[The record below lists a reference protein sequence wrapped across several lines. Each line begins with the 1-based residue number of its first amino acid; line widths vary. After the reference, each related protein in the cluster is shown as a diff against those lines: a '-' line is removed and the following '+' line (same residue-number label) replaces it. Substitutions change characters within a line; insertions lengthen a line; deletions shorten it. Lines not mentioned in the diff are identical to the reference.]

1 MAILSN
7 VWPCA
12 TVLLSAPPSANTCHG
27 RPLLARY
34 LRRGLV
40 ALPGSDELKG
50 GSQPPRWVWIWP
62 NRCLWR
68 LDCHGSDAVSLMS
81 VVRERKEDASRSRFQ
96 LSVRAPKASCYYCDS
111 LWTGRSVMQPETLS
125 DFEGLSMGGAS
136 RDAKR
141 SSVQLLFKSGSQSP
155 RQITTIRR

>member
-7 VWPCA
+7 FWPCA
-12 TVLLSAPPSANTCHG
+12 TVLLPAPPSANTCHG
-27 RPLLARY
+27 CPLLAGY

-68 LDCHGSDAVSLMS
+68 LDCYGSDAVSLMS
-81 VVRERKEDASRSRFQ
+81 VVRERKENASRGRLQ
-96 LSVRAPKASCYYCDS
+96 LSVRAPKAGGCYCNS
-111 LWTGRSVMQPETLS
+111 LWTGRSVMQPELYLTVK
-125 DFEGLSMGGAS
+125 G
-136 RDAKR
+136 
-141 SSVQLLFKSGSQSP
+141 
-155 RQITTIRR
+155 

>member
-7 VWPCA
+7 FWPCA
-12 TVLLSAPPSANTCHG
+12 TVLLPTPPSANTCHG
-27 RPLLARY
+27 RRLLARY

-62 NRCLWR
+62 NRCLWC

-81 VVRERKEDASRSRFQ
+81 VVREGKENASRSPFSAFCKNTEAWLLLLRLNVDRPFGH
-96 LSVRAPKASCYYCDS
+96 VA
-111 LWTGRSVMQPETLS
+111 GTLS

-136 RDAKR
+136 
-141 SSVQLLFKSGSQSP
+141 
-155 RQITTIRR
+155 